1 MASSQNKALLFGLDL
16 AGLGASLRAAWQD
29 LWRWP
34 VLAWLR
40 PQLPVRVVFPDG
52 SVARYLA
59 GRRTLAKSRKRDIA
73 SEFEA
78 VQLPDDVLLRR
89 AVQLPTLNGQ
99 ETVAALTL
107 EAQSQSPFPLGQLLW
122 VSIPVQA
129 TNPDRQ
135 SFELVLTSRVL
146 AQAHLEKMGRFPAS
160 GGVEP
165 TLPEVWVAA
174 EGGAQVVMPGFGEA
188 HRQRRERIGFR
199 VNVIMLVLALCLATV
214 LAATPTFQLR
224 LRALDAELQHRA
236 LQQKVAPLLQQRE
249 AYVGVQNQLQS
260 LDNAVGTPT
269 SAIKVLDIVTR
280 ALPADTSVLT
290 FQLHSSDLPGK
301 PPRVQ
306 ITGQTSNAAALMQHL
321 GQQVGVR
328 DVKAPTPALKP
339 PGAIKESY
347 SVEFLVDAAA
357 QGDTP

>member
-1 MASSQNKALLFGLDL
+1 MASSQNNALLFGLDL
-16 AGLGASLRAAWQD
+16 SGLGSSLRAAWQD

-40 PQLPVRVVFPDG
+40 PELPVRVALSDG
-52 SVARYLA
+52 NVVRYLA
-59 GRRTLAKSRKRDIA
+59 GKRAQAQPGKRELA

-78 VQLPDDVLLRR
+78 VQLPEDVLLRR
-89 AVQLPTLNGQ
+89 AVQLPMLNPQ
-99 ETVAALTL
+99 ETVAALAL
-107 EAQSQSPFPLGQLLW
+107 EAQSQSPFPPVQLVW
-122 VSIPVQA
+122 VSISVLA
-129 TNPDRQ
+129 TNSDRQ
-135 SFELVLTSRVL
+135 SFELVLTSRALV
-146 AQAHLEKMGRFPAS
+146 QAHLEKLGRLPAN
-160 GGVEP
+160 GGVKP
-165 TLPEVWVAA
+165 ALPEVWAVA
-174 EGGAQVVMPGFGEA
+174 EDGAPVVMPGFGEI
-188 HRQRRERIGFR
+188 HRQSRSRTGFR

-249 AYVGVQNQLQS
+249 AYVRVQNQLQS
-260 LDNAVGTPT
+260 LDNAVGFPT

-280 ALPADTSVLT
+280 ALPTDTSVLT
-290 FQLHSSDLPGK
+290 FQLHSLDLPGK

-357 QGDTP
+357 QGDAP